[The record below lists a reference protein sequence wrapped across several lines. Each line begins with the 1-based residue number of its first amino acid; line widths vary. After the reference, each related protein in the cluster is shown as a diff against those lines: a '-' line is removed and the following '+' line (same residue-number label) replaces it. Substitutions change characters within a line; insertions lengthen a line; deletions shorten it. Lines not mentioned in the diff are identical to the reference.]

1 MSSAITGR
9 HSNAPTTIDRGI
21 ETVFIIG
28 FIIYAGLC
36 TCRHD
41 SSTTPAKVLKNNG
54 ACQPYRENIPSP
66 PLRAE
71 PDTRQHIISRA
82 TSIWKVPT
90 ATNIRTTTPW
100 EALHRNT
107 NIRASSIWKAFHRI
121 KPESTPPHKT
131 KTGTTLVQDDSHY
144 SYPIRGYS
152 YPIRGLRFAK
162 TILLPEPPSP

>member
-9 HSNAPTTIDRGI
+9 HSNAPTTIVRGI

-28 FIIYAGLC
+28 FIINAGLYAC
-36 TCRHD
+36 SHD
-41 SSTTPAKVLKNNG
+41 GRTTPAKVLKNNG
-54 ACQPYRENIPSP
+54 ACQPYRENIPFP
-66 PLRAE
+66 PPPCR
-71 PDTRQHIISRA
+71 TRHTA
-82 TSIWKVPT
+82 THNIACNLNLES
-90 ATNIRTTTPW
+90 AHRNTNIRTTTPW

-107 NIRASSIWKAFHRI
+107 NIRATSLCKALHRI

-144 SYPIRGYS
+144 SYPIRG
-152 YPIRGLRFAK
+152 LRFAK

>member
-9 HSNAPTTIDRGI
+9 HSNAPTTIVRGI

-41 SSTTPAKVLKNNG
+41 SSTTSAKVLKNNR
-54 ACQPYRENIPSP
+54 ACQPFPKNIPF

-71 PDTRQHIISRA
+71 PYTRQHIISRA
-82 TSIWKVPT
+82 TSIWKAPT

-107 NIRASSIWKAFHRI
+107 NIRVTSLCKAIHRI
-121 KPESTPPHKT
+121 KPESVPPHKT

>member
-9 HSNAPTTIDRGI
+9 HSNAPTTIVRGI

-41 SSTTPAKVLKNNG
+41 SSTTSAKVLKNNR
-54 ACQPYRENIPSP
+54 ACQPFPKNIPFP
-66 PLRAE
+66 PPPCR
-71 PDTRQHIISRA
+71 TRH
-82 TSIWKVPT
+82 T
-90 ATNIRTTTPW
+90 AKHNITCNLNL
-100 EALHRNT
+100 ESAHRNEHPYNHT
-107 NIRASSIWKAFHRI
+107 LGSAPPQHEHPCKLNL
-121 KPESTPPHKT
+121 ESVPPHKT